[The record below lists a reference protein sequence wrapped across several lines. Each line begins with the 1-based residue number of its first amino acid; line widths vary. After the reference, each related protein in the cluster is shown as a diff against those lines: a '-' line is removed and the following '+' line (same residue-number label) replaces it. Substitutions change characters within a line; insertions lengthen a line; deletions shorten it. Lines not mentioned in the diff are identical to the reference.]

1 MHQVFVSIGSNINP
15 KKNIKIAKGFLNNLF
30 DCTFS
35 SLYESIAEGFEG
47 NDFINCVVTFETDLI
62 LFELQRNLK
71 QIELKM
77 GRTESQK
84 DMSNRIIDLDII
96 LYGDQV
102 IKEDNFYLPSKDIEE
117 YLFVLEPL
125 AEIAGDKK
133 HPVSKQTFLSLLS
146 KLKSRKSV

>member
-15 KKNIKIAKGFLNNLF
+15 KKNIKIAKGLLNKLF

-35 SLYESIAEGFEG
+35 SLYETVSLGFEG
-47 NDFINCVVTFETDLI
+47 NDFINCVVGFETNLI
-62 LFELQRNLK
+62 LSELQRDLK

-84 DMSNRIIDLDII
+84 GMSNRIIDLDII

-102 IKEDNFYLPSKDIEE
+102 IKEDNFNLPSKDIED
-117 YLFVLEPL
+117 YIFVLEPL
-125 AEIAGDKK
+125 AEIAGDIK

-146 KLKSRKSV
+146 KLKS